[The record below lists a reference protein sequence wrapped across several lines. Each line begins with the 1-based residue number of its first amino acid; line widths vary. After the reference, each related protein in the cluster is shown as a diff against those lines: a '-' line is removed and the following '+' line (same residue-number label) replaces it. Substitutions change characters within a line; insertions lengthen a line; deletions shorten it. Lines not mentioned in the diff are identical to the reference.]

1 MSERRDSRDRTAN
14 ARRGGNS
21 GWSRWKLSVGE
32 LPEKPGIAVHAT
44 RRGRHARWHAGGT
57 PALLNAH
64 IRKLLV
70 RMGSSVGRPSRLT
83 TNAGERSPGP
93 HQPHE
98 KMGRRDARPAER
110 PHSQAACAEAGAP
123 VHRRRPPASRRPDPS
138 ANAMIPLRLHRP
150 RAGGAGDLSQRPR
163 GSHSPPARG
172 CGDPSDPSDQSASI
186 PSPRPR
192 VREPRR
198 SGGSG
203 GGDQPRATTVTV
215 TENCRQTPEPRTRPF
230 TA

>member
-163 GSHSPPARG
+163 GSHSPPPPAGAGIRPIRPISPHPFPPPARG
-172 CGDPSDPSDQSASI
+172 CGGPAGAGGQGVGISL
-186 PSPRPR
+186 
-192 VREPRR
+192 ERR
-198 SGGSG
+198 
-203 GGDQPRATTVTV
+203 QL
-215 TENCRQTPEPRTRPF
+215 Q
-230 TA
+230 

>member
-44 RRGRHARWHAGGT
+44 RRGRHARWHACGT

-98 KMGRRDARPAER
+98 KMGMRDARPTEHIRKLLVRRLGRLCIADAPRFAPAR
-110 PHSQAACAEAGAP
+110 PFRQCDDPSSP
-123 VHRRRPPASRRPDPS
+123 PPASRRWGG
-138 ANAMIPLRLHRP
+138 RP
-150 RAGGAGDLSQRPR
+150 QPET
-163 GSHSPPARG
+163 ARFAF
-172 CGDPSDPSDQSASI
+172 P
-186 PSPRPR
+186 PRPR
-192 VREPRR
+192 VRGSVR
-198 SGGSG
+198 SVRSVRIHSLPPPAGAGAPPERGVRGWGSASS
-203 GGDQPRATTVTV
+203 DDSYS
-215 TENCRQTPEPRTRPF
+215 N
-230 TA
+230 